1 MGGTDVTTV
10 PIAEGLFTWPADPPA
25 LLGSECRACSY
36 LTFPAQAGC
45 PRCGSADT
53 AARPLKRRGT
63 VWTWTSQEFRP
74 PSPPY
79 AGPGDAQHFD
89 RYYVGFV
96 ELPGEL
102 RVEARFEGF
111 DAGPPAI
118 GDAVELVVVPFTE
131 NADGDTVVSYAFVPA
146 KEAAH
151 D

>member
-1 MGGTDVTTV
+1 VATV
-10 PIAEGLFTWPADPPA
+10 PVAEGLFTWPVDEPA

-53 AARPLKRRGT
+53 TARELGRRGT

-79 AGPGDAQHFD
+79 TGPGDAKDFE
-89 RYYVGFV
+89 RYYVAFV

-102 RVEARFEGF
+102 RVEAHLRGF
-111 DAGPPAI
+111 DRPPAI
-118 GDAVELVVVPFTE
+118 GDEVELVVVPFTE
-131 NADGDTVVSYAFVPA
+131 NEAGDTVVTYAFAPV
-146 KEAAH
+146 KEPVDA
-151 D
+151 